1 MKWLL
6 VFLLIILYSCK
17 GNFSTHIS
25 HDQQGLYKLAGKF
38 VKEYKDTN
46 ESAAREKL
54 VMQEQIRLQ
63 AHLRDACKDSLD
75 QMKVQL
81 RKLEIKPGGHLLAEF
96 TDNNCCYFFHQTY
109 SGENEMKAD
118 TIYQMLAS
126 LKKDTEVTMRFLCT
140 GNVKVN
146 NVDDREKLFE
156 IAVIPTAIEAQT
168 L

>member
-6 VFLLIILYSCK
+6 LFLLTILYSCQ
-17 GNFSTHIS
+17 GNFSARLS
-25 HDQQGLYKLAGKF
+25 HDQQSLYRLAGNFAK
-38 VKEYKDTN
+38 KYKDTN
-46 ESAAREKL
+46 ESAARDKL

-63 AHLRDACKDSLD
+63 AHLRDVCNDSLD

-96 TDNNCCYFFHQTY
+96 TDNNCRYFFHQTY
-109 SGENEMKAD
+109 PGENEMKAD

-126 LKKDTEVTMRFLCT
+126 LKKDTDITMRFLCT

-146 NVDDREKLFE
+146 TVDNGDKLFE
-156 IAVIPTAIEAQT
+156 IAVIPTAIEVQT

>member
-6 VFLLIILYSCK
+6 LFLLTLLYSCK
-17 GNFSTHIS
+17 GNFSAHLS

-38 VKEYKDTN
+38 VQEYKDSN
-46 ESAAREKL
+46 ESTTREKL

-63 AHLRDACKDSLD
+63 AHLRDVCKDSLD
-75 QMKVQL
+75 QMKVRL

-96 TDNNCCYFFHQTY
+96 TDNNCRYFFHQTY
-109 SGENEMKAD
+109 SGEKEMKAD

-126 LKKDTEVTMRFLCT
+126 LKKDTDITMRFLCT

-146 NVDDREKLFE
+146 SVDDGDKLFE
-156 IAVIPTAIEAQT
+156 IAVIPKAIEAQAS
-168 L
+168 